1 MRNATAVLA
10 ATVVLLQVPAQ
21 AEVLEFD
28 ATLSIE
34 SLETLF
40 PPPPGYNGAFGTLAP
55 GHGIASVTAL
65 GAITGFAQLSG
76 FTGVV
81 AVGDIGTDGIFDLW
95 EIDVG
100 GIGSPFF
107 SGSPLHGT
115 LALLMGDARRI
126 VGHFPTSSTPTTLTW
141 FHTRNRTLGPG
152 LGGTFTTALTPS
164 TTVRVE
170 FGTWTTGM
178 LSLTNLTPVLPGFTS
193 PTVAGYDA
201 RSAGGLGVL
210 QMVTPIRI
218 NASPPILRNG
228 AFGVLRI
235 EFLPEPASVVMLLSG
250 TCFLLVL
257 GRHRIAKSGR

>member
-10 ATVVLLQVPAQ
+10 ATIVLLAAPAQ
-21 AEVLEFD
+21 AELLEFD

-40 PPPPGYNGAFGTLAP
+40 PPPGGFNGAFGTLPP
-55 GHGIASVTAL
+55 GHGVASVTSL
-65 GAITGFAQLSG
+65 GAITGFVGVSGLSG
-76 FTGVV
+76 VV
-81 AVGDIGTDGIFDLW
+81 RVGDLGTDAIFDLW
-95 EIDVG
+95 EIDIG
-100 GIGSPFF
+100 GIGSPVF
-107 SGSPLHGT
+107 SGAPLHGP

-126 VGHFPTSSTPTTLTW
+126 AGSTPRPSTLTTLTW
-141 FHTRNRTLGPG
+141 FHTRNGTLGPG

-164 TTVRVE
+164 TTLRVE

-178 LSLTNLTPVLPGFTS
+178 LTLTNLFPVLTGLTS
-193 PTVAGYDA
+193 PTVAGFDA
-201 RSAGGLGVL
+201 RTAGGLGVL

-218 NASPPILRNG
+218 STSPPILRHG

-250 TCFLLVL
+250 ACFLVVL